1 MAAYLLGRMAISDP
15 SKYARYKA
23 LTPDIIARYGGRFL
37 TRGGEK
43 LTLEGPAD
51 ERRIVLVEFA
61 RGRGGALLSF
71 GRLSAREVAAR
82 RRGRHATDDR
92 RRLRAEMTAGANA
105 ARTAGDARAGRAR
118 RRGDGGGPACARAA
132 RRGERARSTNGGDA
146 CAK

>member
-51 ERRIVLVEFA
+51 EWRIVLVEFA
-61 RGRGGALLSF
+61 DA
-71 GRLSAREVAAR
+71 AAR
-82 RRGRHATDDR
+82 FYHSADYQHAKS
-92 RRLRAEMTAGANA
+92 LREGAA
-105 ARTAGDARAGRAR
+105 DMQLMIA
-118 RRGDGGGPACARAA
+118 
-132 RRGERARSTNGGDA
+132 
-146 CAK
+146 

>member
-61 RGRGGALLSF
+61 DAD
-71 GRLSAREVAAR
+71 AAAR
-82 RRGRHATDDR
+82 FYHSADYQHAKS
-92 RRLRAEMTAGANA
+92 LREGAV
-105 ARTAGDARAGRAR
+105 DMQLMIV
-118 RRGDGGGPACARAA
+118 GGF
-132 RRGERARSTNGGDA
+132 ER
-146 CAK
+146 K